1 MTPSTVEIKSEHVQY
16 DFPYEQPFNSSWTY
30 PSDYSYTADPAV
42 YYSASSC
49 VDAANII
56 RTMRAEVGS
65 ELEADLGC
73 RAPDQQC
80 YINNATVFNMMD
92 KCSQHH
98 AAI

>member
-16 DFPYEQPFNSSWTY
+16 DYPYEQPFNSSWTY
-30 PSDYSYTADPAV
+30 PSDYSYMADPTN
-42 YYSASSC
+42 YYTASSC
-49 VDAANII
+49 IDTANII

-80 YINNATVFNMMD
+80 YGNNATVFNVID
-92 KCSQHH
+92 KYSQQH
-98 AAI
+98 AEI